1 MYATNIACCVLQ
13 EHWEVNT
20 FVSHRD
26 RRINLE
32 RNATIKL
39 GEKAAKIGFAFVAL
53 IGVAKG
59 YVGLSTGSVSLT
71 AQAVDSVTDLLA
83 LAAVYLGLRISRR
96 RPSDTFPYG
105 YYRVETLASLF
116 TAVIILVT
124 GVELLRESVSQAL
137 DSTPIGSPLEAK
149 ATAAASIP
157 VLLLLARYIGGIG
170 EEINSKSL
178 QGQAAEFRAD
188 ALSSALVLVGVVSSQ
203 LGFAYAD
210 GLVGAFISLIILR
223 VGASISWEALLV
235 LMDAVSDPEKMILM
249 REEALKVVGVLGV
262 EKARIRRS
270 GPVCLGQLSIFVDER
285 LSVEEGHRI
294 AEKVERRIK
303 ERFPEVE
310 SLLIRVEPSEREEL
324 RIALP
329 ILEDRGMES
338 PTASSFGEAP
348 YFLFVDVERGSI
360 VRWGT
365 IENPGRDLER
375 KRGLAASQLLID
387 EGATTLIS
395 GHVGE
400 GPFHF
405 LRGSFIDLYV
415 LPAGLKTSET
425 MERFLGGELGVME
438 APTPEEHA

>member
-1 MYATNIACCVLQ
+1 
-13 EHWEVNT
+13 VNA
-20 FVSHRD
+20 FLRLRESK
-26 RRINLE
+26 INLE
-32 RNATIKL
+32 RNDTLKL
-39 GEKAAKIGFAFVAL
+39 GERAAKIGFASVAL
-53 IGVAKG
+53 IGVVKG

-96 RPSDTFPYG
+96 SPSDTFPYG
-105 YYRVETLASLF
+105 YYRLETLASLF
-116 TAVIILVT
+116 TAVLILVT
-124 GVELLRESVSQAL
+124 GVELLRESVLRTL
-137 DSTPIGSPLEAK
+137 DATPIGSPLEAT
-149 ATAAASIP
+149 ATAGASIP
-157 VLLLLARYIGGIG
+157 VLLLLSKYVGGIG

-188 ALSSALVLVGVVSSQ
+188 ALSSALVLLGVVSSQ

-223 VGASISWEALLV
+223 VGAGISWEALLV
-235 LMDAVSDPEKMILM
+235 LLDAVSDPEKMIEM
-249 REEALKVVGVLGV
+249 REEALKVAGVLGV
-262 EKARIRRS
+262 ERARIRRS
-270 GPVCLGQLSIFVDER
+270 GPVCMGQLSIFVDER

-294 AEKVERRIK
+294 SEEVERRIK
-303 ERFPEVE
+303 EAFPEVE
-310 SLLIRVEPSEREEL
+310 SLIIQVVPSEREEL
-324 RIALP
+324 RITLP

-338 PTASSFGEAP
+338 PTTSSFGEAP
-348 YFLFVDVERGSI
+348 YFLLVDVEGGSV

-365 IENPGRDLER
+365 VENPGRGLEK

-387 EGATTLIS
+387 EGATMLIS

-415 LPAGLKTSET
+415 LPAGLKASESID
-425 MERFLGGELGVME
+425 MYLAGGLE
-438 APTPEEHA
+438 AMGEPTPEDHDRDSLKEG

>member
-1 MYATNIACCVLQ
+1 M
-13 EHWEVNT
+13 
-20 FVSHRD
+20 
-26 RRINLE
+26 
-32 RNATIKL
+32 
-39 GEKAAKIGFAFVAL
+39 
-53 IGVAKG
+53 
-59 YVGLSTGSVSLT
+59 
-71 AQAVDSVTDLLA
+71 
-83 LAAVYLGLRISRR
+83 
-96 RPSDTFPYG
+96 
-105 YYRVETLASLF
+105 
-116 TAVIILVT
+116 
-124 GVELLRESVSQAL
+124 
-137 DSTPIGSPLEAK
+137 
-149 ATAAASIP
+149 
-157 VLLLLARYIGGIG
+157 
-170 EEINSKSL
+170 
-178 QGQAAEFRAD
+178 
-188 ALSSALVLVGVVSSQ
+188 GVVSSQ

-223 VGASISWEALLV
+223 VGVSISWEALLV

-249 REEALKVVGVLGV
+249 RDEALKVVGVLGV

-270 GPVCLGQLSIFVDER
+270 GPMCLGQLSVFVDER
-285 LSVEEGHRI
+285 LSVEESHRI
-294 AEKVERRIK
+294 SEKVEKRIK

-310 SLLIRVEPSEREEL
+310 SLIIHVEPSEREEL

-365 IENPGRDLER
+365 IENPGRGLER

-415 LPAGLKTSET
+415 LPAGLITSET
-425 MERFLGGELGVME
+425 MERFLGGELEVME